1 MLTTPKIIAFWR
13 MPNKEKLI
21 FIEAFIFLG
30 WSRILKNIPFK
41 KLAPLLG
48 THMSELPY
56 ENNLAVRDDLRA
68 VSSAIN
74 IMSKYT
80 FWESQCLVKAI
91 AAMKMLNRRG
101 IGTTL
106 YLGISKDKDGKMIA
120 HAWLRNGTYYIS
132 GYEEMRNFTVVSMFS
147 TE

>member
-1 MLTTPKIIAFWR
+1 MFTIPKIIVFWR
-13 MPNKEKLI
+13 MPKKEKFIL
-21 FIEAFIFLG
+21 IEAFIFLG

-56 ENNLAVRDDLRA
+56 QNNPAVKDDLRA
-68 VSSAIN
+68 VSSAIHL
-74 IMSKYT
+74 MSKYT
-80 FWESQCLVKAI
+80 IWESQCLVKAI
-91 AAMKMLNRRG
+91 AAMKMLKRRG

-106 YLGISKDKDGKMIA
+106 YLGISKDIDGKMIA

-132 GYEEMRNFTVVSMFS
+132 GYEEMRKFTVVSMFS